1 MSRRTWGRSAGLPGH
16 QTVFWYV
23 EHANLFLE
31 EVAKLDVACSQLEER
46 NCNDLATEVCK
57 TIVTG
62 LTQKVTIF

>member
-1 MSRRTWGRSAGLPGH
+1 MQDYQDIRLCSGTWN
-16 QTVFWYV
+16 T
-23 EHANLFLE
+23 ANLFLQ